1 MQRALETLQTGVDQ
15 LLGTRETDECAQAV
29 HVGHAAGDPSGA
41 IAVLPWGAVVAQPV
55 GAAVGSRE
63 LRAEVQQIV
72 AGRVEERLVFRRSQ
86 LIFLSLTAMSNPFLI
101 SCDRALGF
109 HATHVPARR

>member
-72 AGRVEERLVFRRSQ
+72 AGRVEERLVFRPFPAD
-86 LIFLSLTAMSNPFLI
+86 IFSSLTAMSNAFP
-101 SCDRALGF
+101 
-109 HATHVPARR
+109 